1 MTIRRWLAVAAVLG
15 LAGCGGTPAGY
26 PVGWAAR
33 VRTTD
38 GCAALAGSYR
48 DAGDWLRPDRANG
61 QAPAAFLAL
70 LTTGRPLPLVMQRFT
85 VAADPHSL
93 RIHFDGYGGETED
106 VTLSDRNGTLACDA
120 SGAEVNLIWK
130 AERSGATQLKLMKT
144 SDGGIAVLAR
154 QADGSQWYRF
164 SPVR

>member
-1 MTIRRWLAVAAVLG
+1 MPRWPVLAVVAG
-15 LAGCGGTPAGY
+15 LAACAATDAAYPA
-26 PVGWAAR
+26 GWAAR
-33 VRTTD
+33 AKAAD
-38 GCAALAGSYR
+38 GCTALAGSYR
-48 DAGDWLRPDRANG
+48 DAGDWPRSDIPG
-61 QAPAAFLAL
+61 GYAPVAFLAL

-93 RIHFDGYGGETED
+93 HIHFDGYGGETED

-130 AERSGATQLKLMKT
+130 AEQSGAMQLHLMKT

-154 QADGSQWYRF
+154 QSAGSQWFRF
-164 SPVR
+164 SPVH